1 MFYLYTFTIY
11 SVLCYHLHVK
21 LTGQGPIWFALRPFQ
36 AVLDADRTKL
46 DFFVQRAEP
55 SPCISGCAQ
64 APRALQTGECSGS
77 FYVFFTI
84 EFVQLH
90 ANMITCFTSI
100 ACHCVSVVFKY
111 ICVFVTPSIFCF
123 FHMPSFVQ

>member
-21 LTGQGPIWFALRPFQ
+21 LTGKTPLGSPFRPFQ
-36 AVLDADRTKL
+36 AVMDADRTKL

-64 APRALQTGECSGS
+64 APGALLKQ
-77 FYVFFTI
+77 
-84 EFVQLH
+84 
-90 ANMITCFTSI
+90 
-100 ACHCVSVVFKY
+100 VSVLVFCY
-111 ICVFVTPSIFCF
+111 
-123 FHMPSFVQ
+123 